1 MKTSIEMI
9 ELYKREFLLNKVCYN
24 GQPHRNGHKKRYTHT
39 YKKGFNNIAATTL
52 IGNKSVKSGTGME
65 WNVAL
70 KSIYILLERLKKYKL
85 DMTRNFLVVASSTHA
100 ATSLTCRLI

>member
-1 MKTSIEMI
+1 
-9 ELYKREFLLNKVCYN
+9 
-24 GQPHRNGHKKRYTHT
+24 
-39 YKKGFNNIAATTL
+39 
-52 IGNKSVKSGTGME
+52 ME